1 MSVDDIKN
9 ALTRGGTRFEE
20 NCRETIDLS
29 LNQSQCSGRW
39 LNCNFFFKAVFVV
52 QLRRRMLQCSKF
64 LVTNMR
70 ICILLNIYSRLEWL
84 ESSFQTQSMYKTMLE
99 DFDVKHFKG

>member
-9 ALTRGGTRFEE
+9 APTRGGTRFEE

-39 LNCNFFFKAVFVV
+39 LNCNFFF
-52 QLRRRMLQCSKF
+52 QSGLRRSIATANASMFQ
-64 LVTNMR
+64 V
-70 ICILLNIYSRLEWL
+70 SRN
-84 ESSFQTQSMYKTMLE
+84 
-99 DFDVKHFKG
+99 